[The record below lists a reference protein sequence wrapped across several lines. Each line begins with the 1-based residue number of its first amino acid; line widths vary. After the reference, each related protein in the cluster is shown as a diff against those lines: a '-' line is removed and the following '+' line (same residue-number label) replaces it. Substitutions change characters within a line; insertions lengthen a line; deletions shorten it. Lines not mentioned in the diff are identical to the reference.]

1 MPGITRSLGQHML
14 TDRRVLAKIVDA
26 AKINKDQV
34 VLEAGT
40 GHGIL
45 TAELCKGAG
54 HVVSYEVDKKL
65 YGHAKAQ
72 LQFQNLELVNADLFK
87 ATTTNLDFDVFVSN
101 LPYSRSRDA
110 FEWMMMQKFK
120 KGIVMVQQEFADKL
134 EARPGSTNY
143 RSISALAGHCFTI
156 EKLFG
161 VDRQSFEPQPKVQSI
176 VIGIIP
182 VNTITRPTIKNLNLL
197 FSKRNRKA
205 STVVARAG
213 IKADFGDRRIDQLA
227 PADLVMIAGSM

>member
-1 MPGITRSLGQHML
+1 ML

-26 AKINKDQV
+26 AKINKDEV

-45 TAELCKGAG
+45 TAELCKVAG
-54 HVVSYEVDKKL
+54 QVVSYEVDKKL

-87 ATTTNLDFDVFVSN
+87 ATNLDFDVFVSN

-110 FEWMMMQKFK
+110 FEWMMTQNFK
-120 KGIVMVQQEFADKL
+120 RGIVMVQQEFADKL

-161 VDRQSFEPQPKVQSI
+161 VDRQSFDPQPKVRSI
-176 VIGIIP
+176 VIRIIP
-182 VNTITRPTIKNLNLL
+182 VNTTTRPTIKNLNLL